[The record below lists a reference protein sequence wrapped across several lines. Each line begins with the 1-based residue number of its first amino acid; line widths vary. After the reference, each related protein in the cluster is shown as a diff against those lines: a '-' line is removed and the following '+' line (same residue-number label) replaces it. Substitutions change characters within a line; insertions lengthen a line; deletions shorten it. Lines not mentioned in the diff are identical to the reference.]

1 MTKYIEIRLEK
12 IKKLNEELEEFNI
25 KINSYIYILKDIKE
39 KYNFFDINYRIISD
53 IEEDNSLKYFKNF
66 FLQFDDNYSYNIFP
80 KPYFEK
86 QVPENF
92 QYVMDIIKKEIDIN
106 NFNNSISESIKIY
119 QQIKSFYYD
128 IKLKYGTFA
137 LNAKKIIDY
146 FKKMI
151 EEQIIE
157 QDDDYFYVYFY
168 MKKDNQLEVI
178 DLVFE
183 NFKPINRHTY
193 QVKFPLQEEIN
204 KIYNQKHR
212 NIVDRHQTYIDI
224 FKEEFIKLNPIFCQF
239 LNINKECIEFEFY
252 SQYTN
257 FKIDYLEK
265 NSYNFYINFLEQKNI
280 DNIIEKINLEK
291 QLNDF

>member
-1 MTKYIEIRLEK
+1 MSKYVSTRLEK
-12 IKKLNEELEEFNI
+12 IKKLNQELEEFNNQI
-25 KINSYIYILKDIKE
+25 RSYIYILKDIKE

-53 IEEDNSLKYFKNF
+53 IEEDNSIKYFKNF

-80 KPYFEK
+80 RPYFEK
-86 QVPENF
+86 QVPEKF
-92 QYVMDIIKKEIDIN
+92 QDIMDIIKKEIDIDNLN
-106 NFNNSISESIKIY
+106 NCISESIKIY
-119 QQIKSFYYD
+119 TQIRSFYYD

-137 LNAKKIIDY
+137 LNADKIINY

-157 QDDDYFYVYFY
+157 QDDKYFYAYFH
-168 MKKDNQLEVI
+168 MKKDNKLEVI

-183 NFKPINRHTY
+183 NFKPINRHAY

-204 KIYNQKHR
+204 KIYNQKQTKAE
-212 NIVDRHQTYIDI
+212 DRYQTYIDI
-224 FKEEFIKLNPIFCQF
+224 FKEEFIQLNPIFCQF
-239 LNINKECIEFEFY
+239 LNINKECIEFDFY
-252 SQYTN
+252 SKYIFN
-257 FKIDYLEK
+257 IDYSDK
-265 NSYNFYINFLEQKNI
+265 DTYNFYINFLEQKNI